1 MNFRRD
7 TIQSIAVPHTS
18 AYSKINPVLVLPHD
32 SHMSLFFLPASLDS
46 ITDLMDSS
54 LSKFWEIVRMEAW
67 CAAVYGVAKSWT

>member
-32 SHMSLFFLPASLDS
+32 SNMTLFLPASLDS
-46 ITDLMDSS
+46 ITDSIDSS
-54 LSKFWEIVRMEAW
+54 LSKFWEIVRMEA
-67 CAAVYGVAKSWT
+67 